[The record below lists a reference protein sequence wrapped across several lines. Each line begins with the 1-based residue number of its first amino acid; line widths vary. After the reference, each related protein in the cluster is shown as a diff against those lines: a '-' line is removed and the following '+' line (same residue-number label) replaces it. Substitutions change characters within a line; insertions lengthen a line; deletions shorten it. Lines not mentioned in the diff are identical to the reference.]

1 MVLVLVIMCFYS
13 SPACCAL
20 VSMRILYFVCIRY
33 ICRQMSDVWC
43 WFWCIIVCAYSS
55 PACCALVSMRV
66 LYFVRI
72 CYM

>member
-1 MVLVLVIMCFYS
+1 MC
-13 SPACCAL
+13 
-20 VSMRILYFVCIRY
+20 
-33 ICRQMSDVWC
+33 DVWC

-72 CYM
+72 CYT